1 MKRTTREKLINGLFS
16 FANGMTY
23 KDIAAYA
30 GATAFFFFI
39 AIIPLLIIL
48 SKMLPLTGITDEQ
61 LIRIITNVTP
71 EVTDHMVILVVNQAY
86 ETSLGVVSLSAIVML
101 YATARGMLALLR
113 GLNRIYDVRQK
124 RSGVV
129 MMFRAIFYTLIMVL
143 DLVLLLVVIVFGEMI
158 MDFLVKLIKVLDK
171 VPLIY
176 YFRYLL
182 AMGVGIVSFMLIFSY
197 LPGERQPFRKQFPGA
212 VFTAVGWV
220 VFSFFF
226 SLFISSSIYG
236 TYYGSMA
243 AVVVFMMWLYGCFY
257 ILLIGANINQSLLS
271 AGIEIRR
278 KRKTAKPSDCLKK

>member
-71 EVTDHMVILVVNQAY
+71 EVTDRMVILVVNQAY
-86 ETSLGVVSLSAIVML
+86 ETSVGVVSLSAIVML

>member
-71 EVTDHMVILVVNQAY
+71 EVTKRMVILVVNQAY
-86 ETSLGVVSLSAIVML
+86 ETSVGVVSLSAIVML

-113 GLNRIYDVRQK
+113 GLNRIYDVRQN

-158 MDFLVKLIKVLDK
+158 MDFLVELIKVLDK

>member
-61 LIRIITNVTP
+61 LIRIITDVTP
-71 EVTDHMVILVVNQAY
+71 EVTARMVILVVNQAY
-86 ETSLGVVSLSAIVML
+86 ETSVGVVSLSAIVML

-113 GLNRIYDVRQK
+113 GLNRIYDVRQN